1 MPNNFTQEILK
12 TSALTQTLAQT
23 KKIDPMTCWT
33 TPQTH
38 SLLHYQHPLSKEDS
52 PFLPIDESAGLCLHL
67 PNLPFTFEFIP
78 GVIYTVDRSP

>member
-1 MPNNFTQEILK
+1 M
-12 TSALTQTLAQT
+12 
-23 KKIDPMTCWT
+23 DPMTCWT

-78 GVIYTVDRSP
+78 GVIYTVDLDTETHHIAQSSFLG